1 MASWLP
7 WLAEAAIIGW
17 LVEPTSNHNQSQTV
31 RRCQLSLLVCGRGF
45 WTHSQLVML
54 VLGLGFEQLFF

>member
-7 WLAEAAIIGW
+7 WQTEAAIIGW

-31 RRCQLSLLVCGRGF
+31 RRCQLSLLDCDRGL
-45 WTHSQLVML
+45 WTRSQLVML
-54 VLGLGFEQLFF
+54 VLRLEQLFF

>member
-7 WLAEAAIIGW
+7 WQAEAAIIGW

-31 RRCQLSLLVCGRGF
+31 WRCQLSLLVCDRGL
-45 WTHSQLVML
+45 WARSQLVML
-54 VLGLGFEQLFF
+54 DLALALKQLFF